1 MSDMIASSLIT
12 VLGMLGAAWI
22 GGRLVLGQAR
32 QQAGYRIRER
42 HLDRLVEALS
52 DVFTFTD
59 PEIYFR
65 TNDPAELTRRIN
77 RTELLLSSTDPHEVK
92 LAALIGELGVTLI
105 GMQAGSDDYGLILR
119 LQSVA
124 MAQAKIVIQRNPEL
138 PPK

>member
-1 MSDMIASSLIT
+1 MIASSLIT
-12 VLGMLGAAWI
+12 VVGMLGAAWL

-32 QQAGYRIRER
+32 QEAHYRERER
-42 HLDRLVEALS
+42 HLDRLIDALS

-59 PEIYFR
+59 PETYFPKR
-65 TNDPAELTRRIN
+65 DPAELTRRIN

-92 LAALIGELGVTLI
+92 LTALIGELGVTLI
-105 GMQAGSDDYGLILR
+105 GMRSGSDDYGLILN

-124 MAQAKIVIQRNPEL
+124 MAQAKIVIQRNPQL